1 MSLELDICSRPPPAS
16 DRNTVLSPVLDHA
29 PAHSE
34 LRNAGLRPL
43 VEFLVILAV
52 GILFFRVFAAEAYIV
67 PTGSMAPTL
76 LGFHRDLICPN
87 CGIRFALGLDEHGR
101 GGLPACPNCGQDE
114 LEQAPS
120 TDGAGD
126 RLLVQKLLY
135 DLRPPRRWEVAVFQ
149 NPEDP
154 SQAFVKRVV
163 GRPGE
168 SVEIRRGDIYIN
180 GRVAR
185 KDLDEQRA
193 TRILVYSNDFLPAD
207 SDRFPRWITRK
218 EGGPRAESAWRA
230 VGPGFVRE
238 ARSDDNGRTDWLEYR
253 HWQPDR
259 KSPGPV
265 RDFIAYNGAE
275 TGSENRVDDLI
286 LDTLVRVRPGCRALR
301 VRLSH
306 GADRFEA
313 VIPVDGGSPPL
324 VLWNG
329 QSLRRGLGTGRL
341 ASSPDGAPRFH
352 RIEASVV
359 DQQFLVAVDGQ
370 LAFEPVTVEEPSAG
384 PVPSVNTVAVGLEG
398 GSGEVRGLR
407 VFRDVY
413 YTSVLSSSLR
423 RPFAVGEPYRLG
435 PGEYFVLGDN
445 SPISNDSRFWPTSP
459 VVREEMF
466 LGKPF
471 LVHLPSQ
478 AVPLK
483 VFGQAVYWVPDP
495 RQIRY
500 IR

>member
-1 MSLELDICSRPPPAS
+1 
-16 DRNTVLSPVLDHA
+16 VV
-29 PAHSE
+29 PAHRS
-34 LRNAGLRPL
+34 AGLRPL

-76 LGFHRDLICPN
+76 LGSHRDLICPN
-87 CGIRFALGLDEHGR
+87 CGIRFAIGLDEEGR
-101 GGLPACPNCGQDE
+101 SGLPACPNCGHDE
-114 LEQAPS
+114 LEQAAS
-120 TDGAGD
+120 ADGAGD

-154 SQAFVKRVV
+154 KQAFVKRVV

-185 KDLDEQRA
+185 KNLEEQRA
-193 TRILVYSNDFLPAD
+193 TRILVYNNDFLPAD
-207 SDRFPRWITRK
+207 ADRFPRWIARK
-218 EGGPRAESAWRA
+218 EGGSRAQSAWRA
-230 VGPGFVRE
+230 VGSGFVRE
-238 ARSDDNGRTDWLEYR
+238 DPADDRGRTDWLEYR

-286 LDTLVRVRPGCRALR
+286 LDALVSVRPDCRALR

-306 GADRFEA
+306 GADRFESA
-313 VIPVDGGSPPL
+313 IPVDDRAPLRIVWNRQKLRPGSI
-324 VLWNG
+324 
-329 QSLRRGLGTGRL
+329 RGRL
-341 ASSPDGAPRFH
+341 ASSSAEAPRFH
-352 RIEASVV
+352 RVEASVV
-359 DQQFLVAVDGQ
+359 DQQFLVAIDGRP
-370 LAFEPVTVEEPSAG
+370 AFEPVKVDDPSTG
-384 PVPSVNTVAVGLEG
+384 PVPPTSELAIGLDG
-398 GSGEVRGLR
+398 GSGEVRGLQ

-413 YTSVLSSSLR
+413 YTSVLSTGLR
-423 RPFAVGEPYRLG
+423 RPFAVGEPYQLG

-445 SPISNDSRFWPTSP
+445 SPVSNDSRFWPVSP
-459 VVREEMF
+459 VVREETF